1 MFFLLVYFV
10 QRLTVE
16 QLNTITNCLKL
27 LPNNFFLFQISCA
40 SAAGFYRIL
49 EVLYENGGEFDKILR
64 CYIDDPMRNL
74 QSFVFIQKVFL
85 ESEYPQAGV
94 DPVTDKKGSVE
105 KSVLK
110 DLFALLSI
118 DARKTA
124 TVIYYHMY
132 PFIPLVLSKLES
144 NKKELFNFLKFVLDL
159 REGGSQPNS
168 PIKSSSRWKDEDVLS
183 LNETYETYVELMA
196 EFEPRRVAAY
206 LKSKV
211 SRYRN
216 QKVLKICQKFQLV
229 EAQAF
234 ILEEEGQVDEAFD
247 LMKKDLDEKMTQIS
261 TSTSETSELSWTQLN
276 ASVLLVI
283 QFCQRVSSKST
294 DARKHEKLWFGL
306 LDALVRLVLSLFLH
320 SE

>member
-1 MFFLLVYFV
+1 M
-10 QRLTVE
+10 
-16 QLNTITNCLKL
+16 
-27 LPNNFFLFQISCA
+27 
-40 SAAGFYRIL
+40 
-49 EVLYENGGEFDKILR
+49 LYENGGEYDKILR

-74 QSFVFIQKVFL
+74 QSFAFVQKVFL

-94 DPVTDKKGSVE
+94 EPATDKKGSVE

-110 DLFALLSI
+110 DLFALLAI

-132 PFIPLVLSKLES
+132 PFTPLVLSKLET
-144 NKKELFNFLKFVLDL
+144 NKKELFNFLKYVLDL

-168 PIKSSSRWKDEDVLS
+168 PIKTSSRWKDEDILS
-183 LNETYETYVELMA
+183 SNETYETFIELMA

-206 LKSKV
+206 LKSKA

-229 EAQAF
+229 DAQAF
-234 ILEEEGQVDEAFD
+234 VLEEEGQVDEAFE
-247 LMKKDLDEKMTQIS
+247 LMKTDLDEKMRQIISSS
-261 TSTSETSELSWTQLN
+261 TETSELSWTQLN
-276 ASVLLVI
+276 ASVLLII

-306 LDALVRLVLSLFLH
+306 LDALVRLVTLFFLR
-320 SE
+320 